1 VMMDGPHVV
10 EGKDGA
16 WPRHARTQEACPNY
30 CSSWCAPMAVAV
42 EVMARALSE
51 SIISSNTFSTFS
63 SGSPTIWCYIPI
75 PEVDAK
81 CLVLAPGVPAELLDA
96 GRVADGVLG
105 AVHAEERQLHLLES
119 MLQLTADAEA
129 LEHCGHPR
137 RSRGAARGGE
147 HECPLPVH
155 LEEALENVA
164 PREGDMPGGDDGGEQ
179 VLERPGRL
187 DPRTDPTHGVI
198 EHGSVPPQVPIMEV
212 EQQHD
217 GVAKRL
223 PIEEAGERG
232 RVVDVEGRKG
242 GWCRRARG

>member
-1 VMMDGPHVV
+1 MMMDGPHVV

-42 EVMARALSE
+42 EVMARALSQ

-155 LEEALENVA
+155 LEEALGDVA
-164 PREGDMPGGDDGGEQ
+164 PREGDMLGGDDGGE
-179 VLERPGRL
+179 
-187 DPRTDPTHGVI
+187 
-198 EHGSVPPQVPIMEV
+198 
-212 EQQHD
+212 
-217 GVAKRL
+217 
-223 PIEEAGERG
+223 
-232 RVVDVEGRKG
+232 
-242 GWCRRARG
+242 